1 MLITISR
8 QYGAGGSTI
17 AALVAKRLGWTVV
30 DNELIDR
37 VAARAGLSPKEVAA
51 QEERAP
57 GIIERIVLALAASS
71 QEILTPASAQALKP
85 LDEPKLVEVTE
96 KVVEEYAAEG
106 RVVLVGRAATA
117 VLAGEHD
124 AIHVRLVA
132 AKAHRIEVVA
142 ARLGVDRA
150 TAEGEIDRTDTNRAR
165 YHREYY
171 GRDWSDPTHFHLIL
185 NTGVLGNEGAA
196 GLIVSRAHQ
205 LGWTD
210 AGGWPL
216 VLT

>member
-8 QYGAGGSTI
+8 QFGAGGSTV
-17 AALVAKRLGWTVV
+17 ARLVAARLGWAVV

-37 VAARAGLSPKEVAA
+37 VAARAGLTPQQVAA
-51 QEERAP
+51 QEERTP
-57 GIIERIVLALAASS
+57 GIFERIVLALAASS
-71 QEILTPASAQALKP
+71 QEILTPESAQAIKP
-85 LDEPKLVEVTE
+85 IEEPRLVEITE
-96 KVVEEYAAEG
+96 KVVAEFAAAG
-106 RVVLVGRAATA
+106 KVVLVGRAATA

-132 AKAHRIEVVA
+132 PKAHRIGVVA
-142 ARLGVDRA
+142 ARLGIDRA
-150 TAEGEIDRTDTNRAR
+150 AAEAAIDQTDANRAR

-171 GRDWSDPTHFHLIL
+171 GADWSDPARYHLLL
-185 NTGVLGNEGAA
+185 NTGALGNEGAA
-196 GLIVSRAHQ
+196 GLIVARAHQ

-210 AGGWPL
+210 SGEWPL